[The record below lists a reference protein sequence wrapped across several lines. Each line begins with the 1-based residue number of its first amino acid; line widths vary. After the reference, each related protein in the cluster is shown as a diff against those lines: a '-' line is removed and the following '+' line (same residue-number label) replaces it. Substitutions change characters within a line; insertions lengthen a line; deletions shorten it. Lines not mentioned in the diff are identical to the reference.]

1 MFRNIIA
8 LAHPGKSEA
17 DPIPFIFLN
26 LRILRVNPFRIQ
38 GEGKRTGANF
48 ANRFARTVG
57 GAVPLFF
64 LALAP
69 MAHAEDSVRISDIEV
84 TTLRENRDGS
94 EGTTWFHPRA
104 AMVPSP
110 SGTPRALMCLQTI
123 GGSDYFGPV
132 HWSESSDEG
141 KTWTEPSPIKALG
154 RVPVRG
160 YEGLEAGVC
169 DVVPQYHA
177 PTNTV
182 LAMGHV
188 VFYRG
193 PKFSRKDQLPRYPVY
208 SIRDA
213 KGNWSERKIL
223 KWDDPRGAF
232 IYTNN
237 CGQRVVDE
245 NGDILMSFTFG
256 PNAAGRSVAG
266 VRCDYDGKNLTIAE
280 VGPSLT
286 NSVNRGLLEPSVT
299 RFQDRF
305 YMTIRAEDERG
316 YVSVSDDGVNYA
328 PQKSWAWEDGEPLTM
343 STTQQHWLT
352 HSDGLFLVYTRKD
365 AVNTAVMRWRSP
377 LWVAQVDL
385 KTLTLIRETEKV
397 VIPLHGDGVNE
408 PDTVP
413 LMGNFHITNA
423 SPDESWVTV
432 GEWMPKNGA
441 LGNLMLSKLKWSKP
455 NRLAPK

>member
-1 MFRNIIA
+1 
-8 LAHPGKSEA
+8 
-17 DPIPFIFLN
+17 
-26 LRILRVNPFRIQ
+26 
-38 GEGKRTGANF
+38 
-48 ANRFARTVG
+48 
-57 GAVPLFF
+57 
-64 LALAP
+64 
-69 MAHAEDSVRISDIEV
+69 
-84 TTLRENRDGS
+84 
-94 EGTTWFHPRA
+94 
-104 AMVPSP
+104 
-110 SGTPRALMCLQTI
+110 
-123 GGSDYFGPV
+123 
-132 HWSESSDEG
+132 
-141 KTWTEPSPIKALG
+141 
-154 RVPVRG
+154 
-160 YEGLEAGVC
+160 
-169 DVVPQYHA
+169 
-177 PTNTV
+177 
-182 LAMGHV
+182 MGHV